1 MLEIVILFV
10 LPFILL
16 KSIDDYRCRKIISKR
31 DNDFSNFLYF
41 LHISLLILLIILI
54 LLVTLSSKLL
64 TLYSIIKILFLV
76 ILTIFFEKR
85 KLYI

>member
-54 LLVTLSSKLL
+54 LLITYHRNYSS
-64 TLYSIIKILFLV
+64 LFNN
-76 ILTIFFEKR
+76 
-85 KLYI
+85 